1 MKRIGVIVCLIIMA
15 ISMLAPA
22 CFAANDKAA
31 GIPGESNFKIVSS
44 TPENGAKGVS
54 VENLSVKIYFNTD
67 MMPTKNIR
75 KANLKQFKLVDEKGK
90 KIPVKVYYSH
100 KEEGLLMVVSDT
112 INNDITI
119 KGDTEYTLKIGKDL
133 QSADGTRLGKKE
145 SITFKTLDQSKSTT
159 VYMVMMGVMIV
170 GMVFFTSRS
179 AKKEA
184 EKKKQTSGR
193 HETVNPYKEAK
204 RTGKSVEEIVKKD
217 EERKAK
223 EAAALAKQREADAEL
238 EESMNPKMASVS
250 SNKRVSAPRPISAAG
265 SKYKV
270 KVVKTKPEIKAENQ
284 KKSGKKKGGKKK

>member
-1 MKRIGVIVCLIIMA
+1 MKRIGVMVCLVIMA

-31 GIPGESNFKIVSS
+31 GMPGESNFKIVSS

-54 VENLSVKIYFNTD
+54 VENLSVKIYFDTN

-75 KANLKQFKLVDEKGK
+75 KANLKQFKLTDSKGK
-90 KIPVKVYYSH
+90 KVPVKVYYSH

-112 INNDITI
+112 VDNDITI
-119 KGDTEYTLKIGKDL
+119 KGNTEYTLKIGKDL
-133 QSADGTRLGKKE
+133 QAADGTRLGKKE
-145 SITFKTLDQSKSTT
+145 TITFKTLDQSKSTT
-159 VYMVMMGVMIV
+159 VYMIMMGVMIV

-184 EKKKQTSGR
+184 EKQKQANGK

-204 RTGKSVEEIVKKD
+204 KTGKSVEEIVKKD

-238 EESMNPKMASVS
+238 EESLNPEKAHVS
-250 SNKRVSAPRPISAAG
+250 TNKRVSAPRPISAAG
-265 SKYKV
+265 STYKV
-270 KVVKTKPEIKAENQ
+270 KVVKTQPENKTGKQ
-284 KKSGKKKGGKKK
+284 KNSGKKKGGKKK